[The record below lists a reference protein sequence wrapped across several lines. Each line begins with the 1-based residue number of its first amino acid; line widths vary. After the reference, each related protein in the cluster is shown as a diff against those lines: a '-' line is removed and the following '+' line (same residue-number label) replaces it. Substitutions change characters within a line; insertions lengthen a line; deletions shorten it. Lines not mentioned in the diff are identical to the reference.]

1 MRSNVVDSQ
10 MRLDG
15 LPASVYQIIK
25 EGFVTTPKKELKA
38 TRLFYVNTDYPEYVK
53 NITWEKYTAEGEAAI
68 VAEGS
73 KDIPLINDFV
83 EDVTTKVVTIKQGL
97 VISDLEKKA
106 IAAGQQKF
114 NVNRVSEIRYKIN
127 QLIDRIIFRG
137 DAKAKIVGIA
147 GLKGTKEYTFKK
159 SIKAMTGFELLEE
172 LRAIKVKTDED
183 NIWMANMLLVP
194 QSYWGYFTKGISEQ
208 NPRTVLSYV
217 REEALFDVI
226 EPISDLDAIKGGRE
240 PMMIALDADK
250 SNLEIAM
257 VMAPKQISE
266 HMDTADNTQI
276 NFGARTA
283 GLLVYHEQAITYI
296 KQLG

>member
-1 MRSNVVDSQ
+1 MRSNVRDSQ
-10 MRLDG
+10 VRLDG

-38 TRLFYVNTDYPEYVK
+38 TKLFYVNTDYPEYAK
-53 NITWEKYTAEGEAAI
+53 TITWEKYTAEGEAAI

-73 KDIPLINDFV
+73 KDIPLINDYV
-83 EDVTTKVVTIKQGL
+83 EDVTVKVVTIKQGL

-114 NVNRVSEIRYKIN
+114 NVNRVTEIRYKIN
-127 QLIDRIIFRG
+127 KLIDQIVFRG
-137 DAKAKIVGIA
+137 DAKSKILGIA
-147 GLKGTKEYTFKK
+147 NQTGTKEYTFT
-159 SIKAMTGFELLEE
+159 KAITGMTGFELLEE

-194 QSYWGYFTKGISEQ
+194 QSYWGYFTRGISEQ
-208 NPRTVLSYV
+208 NPRTVLSYI
-217 REEALFDVI
+217 REEGLFEVI
-226 EPISDLDAIKGGRE
+226 EPISDLNTADNGDSL
-240 PMMIALDADK
+240 MIAIDADK

-283 GLLVYHEQAITYI
+283 GLMVYHAQAITYI
-296 KQLG
+296 KQS